1 MDNKVASKG
10 VSTISQFLQPHNI
23 RKNGKRRSSYLS
35 MTVSAIQ
42 TSVSKLDC
50 SSKRVVFLD
59 LNGFYECWRILPS
72 DVLFDAMLILP
83 NVYTEWILRPMGFL
97 HIPAQIDAVLSDQVF
112 LKMLQWKHEQGL
124 VFCMLNTAQTMSS
137 WKLPSNEDDKH
148 RIAPFWRYLS
158 RQLCQLQDPLT
169 FKTSTYNPL
178 IFDAAYYTSPQFAS
192 CFHVQPAALLAA
204 LQTMQMPSK
213 ALTMK
218 ILRELLHQS
227 NPSLFVVESYEEISG
242 KGDNTYTDTRYTLSD
257 EVLDELSANV
267 AHELLQEVDV
277 HDNVRCINM
286 KAQTVQTTYSPMI
299 TPFYTP
305 DEEKKMDEELDD
317 ILNGVDD
324 QWNNAN
330 CGQSNDCHL
339 QQMDVASSS
348 DLGSCGQHRLTD
360 SVLSPT
366 LILMDSA
373 DGVDEEEEE
382 ETAKVAATAVKR
394 RDSVLMSNDWWVSD
408 YYYTNFETPELSDFE
423 EEGDD

>member
-257 EVLDELSANV
+257 EVLDELSADV
-267 AHELLQEVDV
+267 AYEQLQDADEVHICSV
-277 HDNVRCINM
+277 KLTGL
-286 KAQTVQTTYSPMI
+286 KAQTVQTPYDPI
-299 TPFYTP
+299 TPFYTR
-305 DEEKKMDEELDD
+305 DQEKKFDEELED

-324 QWNNAN
+324 DWCGAN
-330 CGQSNDCHL
+330 DDQSNDCHL
-339 QQMDVASSS
+339 LQMDLASTNNLGGLDMS
-348 DLGSCGQHRLTD
+348 DSA
-360 SVLSPT
+360 VSPT
-366 LILMDSA
+366 LIMLDSA
-373 DGVDEEEEE
+373 EEEQEQEEEEE
-382 ETAKVAATAVKR
+382 ATTISSVKK
-394 RDSVLMSNDWWVSD
+394 RDSVLTSNDWWVSD
-408 YYYTNFETPELSDFE
+408 DYYTNFETPELSGIE
-423 EEGDD
+423 EEGGD